1 MIGGTM
7 MAAYLGVP
15 MPTSPQSPTPTRRRC
30 TNLRTS
36 CSINATTNKAK
47 IPMPPLN
54 PNDPF
59 LSKLASVA
67 ATSPETLLNP
77 PLNSD
82 TLPYLDI
89 FDPPKLMATP
99 AQVERSVSYNE
110 HRPRRPPPDLPSLL
124 LHGRIV
130 YIGMPLV
137 PAVTELV
144 VAELMYLQYMDPK
157 EPIYIYINSTGTTRD
172 DGETVGMETE
182 GFAIYDAMMQ
192 LKNEIHTVA
201 VGAAIGQACLLLSA
215 GTPGKRFMMPH
226 AKAMIQQPRIPSSGL
241 MPASDVLIRAKEV
254 IINRDTLV
262 KLLAKHTGN
271 SEVTVANVM
280 KRPFYMD
287 STRAKEFGVIDKIL
301 WRGQEKVMSDVAS
314 PDDWDKGAGIKK
326 CSTAIHRNL
335 TCIVS
340 PSAQKAEDYPSISFR
355 FALFLSFSLT
365 AWSSLPPLP
374 VFSKRYVPSSSSIPK
389 ATSSDLLSLLG
400 SKPQSLAVNPAVAR
414 ELKSCFKFLVPFSP
428 LEPRHR
434 KLGLGRASTRRQ
446 ENELIW
452 WPPEPVLELARLA
465 VDSGGDPAAIHRLL
479 DPTIIPVPDV
489 EGSKQHRCQL
499 TRTPYGRR
507 FICEELNLY
516 LQFLFELIVDRG
528 PSVGLDV
535 TLSRFDL
542 FHGHL
547 FLALD
552 SGRLGILFHAKEY
565 PAYDKQVFPYNMGFC
580 QRGSNVTYDDS
591 MNLRNILWLAPLPGD
606 SDESWVAPGVL
617 VVLDARPDGII
628 YRDLIPDYV
637 QFARTIYEDDLG
649 DVAVDVNY
657 LNVGSEIE
665 NYQIVLELVAS
676 HCFLVLHSR
685 FAT

>member
-1 MIGGTM
+1 MSM
-7 MAAYLGVP
+7 MAAYLRV
-15 MPTSPQSPTPTRRRC
+15 PTSTPITPQSPTATRTKCR
-30 TNLRTS
+30 NLKTS
-36 CSINATTNKAK
+36 CSVNAAK

-54 PNDPF
+54 PKDPF
-59 LSKLASVA
+59 LSKLASIA
-67 ATSPETLLNP
+67 ASSPDTLLNTP
-77 PLNSD
+77 KNSD
-82 TLPYLDI
+82 TPPFLDI
-89 FDPPKLMATP
+89 FDSPKLMATP

-157 EPIYIYINSTGTTRD
+157 EPIFIYINSTGTTRD

-201 VGAAIGQACLLLSA
+201 VGSAIGQACLLLSA

-254 IINRDTLV
+254 IINRDNLV

-271 SEVTVANVM
+271 SEETVANVM
-280 KRPFYMD
+280 KRPYYMD
-287 STRAKEFGVIDKIL
+287 ATRAKEFGVIDRIL
-301 WRGQEKVMSDVAS
+301 WRGQEKVMADVAS
-314 PDDWDKGAGIKK
+314 PDDWDKGAGIKISNVTG
-326 CSTAIHRNL
+326 STTIRMSH
-335 TCIVS
+335 
-340 PSAQKAEDYPSISFR
+340 PSVSFR
-355 FALFLSFSLT
+355 LALFLSFSLT
-365 AWSSLPPLP
+365 ASSSLPPLP
-374 VFSKRYVPSSSSIPK
+374 VFSKRYAPSSSLIPK
-389 ATSSDLLSLLG
+389 ATPSDLLSLLG
-400 SKPQSLAVNPAVAR
+400 SKPQSSAVNPEVAR
-414 ELKSCFKFLVPFSP
+414 DLKSCFKFLVPFSP
-428 LEPRHR
+428 VHPRHR
-434 KLGLGRASTRRQ
+434 KLGLGRPKLTGPTRRDK
-446 ENELIW
+446 NKLIW

-479 DPTIIPVPDV
+479 DPTIIQVPDC
-489 EGSKQHRCQL
+489 EGSKDERCEL

-535 TLSRFDL
+535 TLNRFDL

-591 MNLRNILWLAPLPGD
+591 MNLRNILWLAPMPGD
-606 SDESWVAPGVL
+606 SGESWVAPGVL

-637 QFARTIYEDDLG
+637 NFARTIYEDDLG

-657 LNVGSEIE
+657 LNVGSETR
-665 NYQIVLELVAS
+665 NYQIFI
-676 HCFLVLHSR
+676 C
-685 FAT
+685 